1 MRLELYG
8 IARLRAGRPALDV
21 DAASV
26 GEALAALGRACPGLD
41 PAHLLLSLNGERF
54 VSDPAIPLAPTDT
67 LVVLNAEAGG

>member
-1 MRLELYG
+1 VRLELYG

-26 GEALAALGRACPGLD
+26 GEALEALRRACPGLD
-41 PAHLLLSLNGERF
+41 PGHLLLSLNGERF
-54 VSDPAIPLAPTDT
+54 VSDPALRLAPGDT